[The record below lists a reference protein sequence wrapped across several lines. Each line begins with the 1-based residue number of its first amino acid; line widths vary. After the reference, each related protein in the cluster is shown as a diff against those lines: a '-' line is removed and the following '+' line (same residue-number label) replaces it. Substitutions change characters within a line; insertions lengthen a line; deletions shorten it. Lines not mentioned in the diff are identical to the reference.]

1 VSAEQTRTRPGWG
14 RRLLLAL
21 LQGALPLAVL
31 AGAGAGVYA
40 LMASDSS
47 TERAPERSEPA
58 RLVETV
64 AVERGEHTAT
74 VQAWGEVIPADEV
87 QVAPR
92 VGGEIVEVADDL
104 EAGGR
109 VRKGQVVARI
119 DDSDYK
125 VALRQAKTQLAK
137 AKASLRIEQGN
148 QKVAET
154 EAELL
159 NQELSEQER
168 DLVLRQPQLQ
178 QARAEVD
185 SAEAAVEDAQLDLT
199 RTEIRAPFDAVVQ
212 SVSIDLG
219 SQVAAGNTI
228 ARLIA
233 TDRYFVELAVPA
245 AKLRWIEA
253 RQEGPSS
260 GSRVELANPSVWG
273 EGRTRTGEVVRV
285 RPDLSEQ
292 GRMARVLVEVTD
304 PLDREPPMLVGSY
317 LRGRIMGQALNRV
330 VALDRAYL
338 REDDSVWVMT
348 EENRL
353 EIRAVEIAYRGPE
366 QVYVSVGLGD
376 GERVVTSDIAT
387 PTDGMKLR
395 TRETDAGAGDGT
407 SGGGAV

>member
-1 VSAEQTRTRPGWG
+1 MSAEQTRTRPGWG

-228 ARLIA
+228 AQLIA

>member
-1 VSAEQTRTRPGWG
+1 MSAEQTRIRPGRG

-64 AVERGEHTAT
+64 AVDRGEHTAA

-137 AKASLRIEQGN
+137 AKAALADRARQPESRRDGG
-148 QKVAET
+148 
-154 EAELL
+154 ELL

-199 RTEIRAPFDAVVQ
+199 RTEVRAPFDAVVR
-212 SVSIDLG
+212 SVSIDVG
-219 SQVAAGNTI
+219 SQVAAGQH
-228 ARLIA
+228 
-233 TDRYFVELAVPA
+233 DRAVDRHRPLFRRTRRA
-245 AKLRWIEA
+245 PAKLRWIEA

-317 LRGRIMGQALNRV
+317 LRGRIMGRAEPGRRPRPRLPARGRQRLGD
-330 VALDRAYL
+330 DRKRIGWKSA
-338 REDDSVWVMT
+338 RSRSPT
-348 EENRL
+348 
-353 EIRAVEIAYRGPE
+353 AGPE
-366 QVYVSVGLGD
+366 KVYVSVGLGD

-387 PTDGMKLR
+387 PPT
-395 TRETDAGAGDGT
+395 A
-407 SGGGAV
+407 

>member
-1 VSAEQTRTRPGWG
+1 MSAEQTRTRPGWG

-317 LRGRIMGQALNRV
+317 LRGRILGQALNRV